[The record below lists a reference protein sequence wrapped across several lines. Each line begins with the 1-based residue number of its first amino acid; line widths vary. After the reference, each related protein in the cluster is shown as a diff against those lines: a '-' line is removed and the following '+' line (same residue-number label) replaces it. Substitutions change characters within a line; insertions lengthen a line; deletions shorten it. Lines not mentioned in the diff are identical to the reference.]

1 MLSIEVSENTYTRL
15 LRRSASF
22 SDTPEDVVVRLLD
35 KAEASP
41 GDRTVHQLQ
50 QDVDSPRPSPRAT
63 PGSILPEREYWRPIL
78 EILDQS
84 NGAAAASDVIETL
97 GEQMQDVLTP
107 RDYET
112 LAMGEVRWR
121 NRARF
126 ARLRMTERGLLSS
139 TSHRGIWEI
148 TELGREYL
156 GHTPATP
163 GEADSV

>member
-1 MLSIEVSENTYTRL
+1 MLSSGFWIKQRHRQETGQCINCNKMWTARGHRRGRL
-15 LRRSASF
+15 LARF
-22 SDTPEDVVVRLLD
+22 F
-35 KAEASP
+35 
-41 GDRTVHQLQ
+41 
-50 QDVDSPRPSPRAT
+50 PSESTGAQFF
-63 PGSILPEREYWRPIL
+63 